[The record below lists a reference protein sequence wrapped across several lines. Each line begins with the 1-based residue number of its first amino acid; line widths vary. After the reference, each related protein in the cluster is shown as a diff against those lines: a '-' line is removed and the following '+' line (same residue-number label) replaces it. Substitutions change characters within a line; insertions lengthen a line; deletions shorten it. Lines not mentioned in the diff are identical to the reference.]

1 MSWQAAL
8 EELYVLGAR
17 FMKPEGAED
26 GAGSGTASAGGASP
40 PTAPS
45 GDALTGAQTTL
56 VRWYQ
61 KPGNIDSLLAAC
73 EQVRAEHRKLVAQMK
88 RKRARGESYTADE
101 MDRLVDLQ
109 QADALLA
116 KEALLAAST
125 PQQIFKYTVG
135 IVLPWIL
142 LLGKLALLIVNAAG
156 VPVAFN
162 EHGTPGTR
170 DAEDDVAEREEILLA
185 ALLGTRSPRE
195 LAEELGVSRQELLT
209 MAARYSA
216 AGCAALQ
223 KES

>member
-1 MSWQAAL
+1 MSWQGAL

-17 FMKPEGAED
+17 FVKPESTDD
-26 GAGSGTASAGGASP
+26 GADSGTPRGVASSSTSAGA
-40 PTAPS
+40 
-45 GDALTGAQTTL
+45 DALTGAQTTL

-61 KPGNIDSLLAAC
+61 KPGNIDALLAAC
-73 EQVRAEHRKLVAQMK
+73 EQVREEHRKLVTQMK

-109 QADALLA
+109 QADAMLS

-135 IVLPWIL
+135 IVLPYII

-156 VPVAFN
+156 IPVAFAQ
-162 EHGTPGTR
+162 HTPP
-170 DAEDDVAEREEILLA
+170 DQVNDEAEREEIILTV
-185 ALLGTRSPRE
+185 LLGTRSPRE
-195 LAEELGVSRQELLT
+195 LAAQLGVSLQELLR
-209 MAARYSA
+209 MAASYSA
-216 AGCAALQ
+216 AGYAALQ

>member
-17 FMKPEGAED
+17 FMKPEGGED
-26 GAGSGTASAGGASP
+26 GAGAGSAPAGGASP
-40 PTAPS
+40 STAQA

-109 QADALLA
+109 QADVLLS

-162 EHGTPGTR
+162 QHGTR
-170 DAEDDVAEREEILLA
+170 DAEDEVAEREEIILA

-195 LAEELGVSRQELLT
+195 LAEQLGVSRQELLT
-209 MAARYSA
+209 LAARYSA
-216 AGCAALQ
+216 AGSAALR